1 MPDDELPLENDLSA
15 WQALRM
21 VRGAIKAPGPPGALP
36 SEEAVLE
43 LYGPKPIHEGQAI
56 VDALMRLLEKR
67 Q

>member
-1 MPDDELPLENDLSA
+1 
-15 WQALRM
+15 M
-21 VRGAIKAPGPPGALP
+21 VRGTIKTLGPPGALP

-56 VDALMRLLEKR
+56 VNALMRLLEKR